1 MQVPTG
7 HPNGG
12 AQKAGPADAKESDFQ
27 QDLEVLC
34 GEGTDSQGK
43 AQSKGSIHVYVAC
56 KRGQMGTRKRDR
68 GHEKEAPV

>member
-27 QDLEVLC
+27 QGSGGPLR
-34 GEGTDSQGK
+34 EGTDSQGK
-43 AQSKGSIHVYVAC
+43 AQSQGSIHVSGAY
-56 KRGQMGTRKRDR
+56 GM
-68 GHEKEAPV
+68 